1 MLVHE
6 PKRVLPALYAEV
18 HTPTTTN
25 PMRQSMIG
33 LNQLG
38 KIEDGMDGMRAS
50 ICLLTINVM
59 DMMI

>member
-1 MLVHE
+1 
-6 PKRVLPALYAEV
+6 
-18 HTPTTTN
+18 
-25 PMRQSMIG
+25 MRQSMIG

>member
-6 PKRVLPALYAEV
+6 PKRVLMALYAEV
-18 HTPTTTN
+18 HTPKTN
-25 PMRQSMIG
+25 TPMKQSMIG
-33 LNQLG
+33 FNQLG

-50 ICLLTINVM
+50 ICLLAIYVM